1 MMNNKET
8 SKTSETNKSTNS
20 DIPANIINETDNV
33 SHHPKL
39 DLNSFVKRQLFKEEE
54 EIKHLEDHT
63 TTISAEILELVNH
76 LVTTT
81 VNNFDENTFKHQNN
95 FNSDDSNE
103 ASFIVEKEP
112 MQLQESKNSTHEENS
127 LQSREESNSM
137 ELAVKTSSTTE
148 AIEVTSCEIKPLVNV
163 MTADAASPGDEDDSD
178 IEVLTVSSKPISL
191 VNKKQQQ
198 QQQHAPQNHVAI
210 FGESKTQ
217 NSLSNLLNNSSNN
230 ALLDSISEHEVNCLV
245 NGGDVADASVKLNE
259 IAEEIESSALIS
271 NYDLIA
277 DANSQPIFESKSN
290 SKPKSLVDY
299 SINSNDDSSLNQSK
313 ESSYVTSNSQIIT
326 TSSHTKT
333 QENRKSKKEST
344 RPKSDQQ
351 KETNIFIEDTNTNSN
366 SSSVNI
372 HESNLITNADTT
384 IDYNTKPFFASK
396 LTNSQLSEELSNE
409 IGL

>member
-1 MMNNKET
+1 MNNNTDT
-8 SKTSETNKSTNS
+8 SKTSDTNKSTNS
-20 DIPANIINETDNV
+20 DIPANIIKETDNV
-33 SHHPKL
+33 SHHQKIE
-39 DLNSFVKRQLFKEEE
+39 LNSLVKRQLFKEEE
-54 EIKHLEDHT
+54 KEIKHLEDHT
-63 TTISAEILELVNH
+63 TSIEAEILELVNH

-81 VNNFDENTFKHQNN
+81 VNNFDENYSKNQNN

-112 MQLQESKNSTHEENS
+112 TQLQESSSNINNSTQEENS
-127 LQSREESNSM
+127 SQSREESNSV
-137 ELAVKTSSTTE
+137 ELAVNASSTTE
-148 AIEVTSCEIKPLVNV
+148 AIEVTSCEIKPN
-163 MTADAASPGDEDDSD
+163 DAASPGDEDDSD

-198 QQQHAPQNHVAI
+198 PHAPQNHVAI
-210 FGESKTQ
+210 FGESKTP

-245 NGGDVADASVKLNE
+245 NGGDAVDASVKLNE
-259 IAEEIESSALIS
+259 IAEEIESSALMS

-290 SKPKSLVDY
+290 PKPKSLVDY

-313 ESSYVTSNSQIIT
+313 ESSNSQII
-326 TSSHTKT
+326 SAHTKT

-351 KETNIFIEDTNTNSN
+351 KETNIFIEDTTRNSTNS
-366 SSSVNI
+366 S
-372 HESNLITNADTT
+372 ESNLITNADTT